1 MFVFHLIMRDEAF
14 FIITILSVVIFFTLI
29 IIRTVSYFVLKNI
42 IKGYLNIKK
51 RFSTKENQSTNRD
64 DKKERDKE
72 KEKKLDKVVVM
83 NQEQAIL
90 QQFEQTKIVGVV
102 KPIGKWTKLILGQKV
117 GYMMQ
122 QANAL
127 KEQTG
132 HGYWQTMMNSHDTRR
147 GKGQGR

>member
-1 MFVFHLIMRDEAF
+1 MHNEAF
-14 FIITILSVVIFFTLI
+14 FIITILSIIIFIILI
-29 IIRTVSYFVLKNI
+29 IVRTVSYFVLKNI
-42 IKGYLNIKK
+42 IAGYLNIKK
-51 RFSTKENQSTNRD
+51 KFINRESQSTNRD
-64 DKKERDKE
+64 DRKERDKE
-72 KEKKLDKVVVM
+72 KEKKLDKVIAM
-83 NQEQAIL
+83 NQEQMVL

-102 KPIGKWTKLILGQKV
+102 KPIGRWTKLILGQKV

-132 HGYWQTMMNSHDTRR
+132 HSYWQTMINSHDTRR